1 MPKVLNKYK
10 DTGVGVYIGRPS
22 IWGNPLV
29 IGKDGNRDQVI
40 EKYKNWL
47 LSQPDLVEKAKQQL
61 KGHNLVC
68 FCAPAKCHGDV
79 LLQIANE
86 I

>member
-1 MPKVLNKYK
+1 VPKILNKYK

-22 IWGNPLV
+22 IWGNPFV
-29 IGKDGNRDQVI
+29 IGKDGNRDEVI
-40 EKYKNWL
+40 EKYKAWL
-47 LSQPDLVEKAKQQL
+47 SDKHDLIQAVKTEL
-61 KGHNLVC
+61 KGKNLIC

>member
-10 DTGVGVYIGRPS
+10 DVDVGVYIGRPP
-22 IWGNPLV
+22 IWGNPFV

-40 EKYKNWL
+40 EKYKNWI
-47 LSQPDLVEKAKQQL
+47 LSKPDLVKKVKQQL

-68 FCAPAKCHGDV
+68 FCAPKKCHGDI
-79 LLQIANE
+79 LLHIANE